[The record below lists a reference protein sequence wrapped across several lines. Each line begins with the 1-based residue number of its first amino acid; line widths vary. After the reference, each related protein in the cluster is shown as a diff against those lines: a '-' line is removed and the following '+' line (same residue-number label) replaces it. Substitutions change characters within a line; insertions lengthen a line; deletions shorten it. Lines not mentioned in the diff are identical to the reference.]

1 VITVY
6 DDPESM
12 SHAAAGLFVQQ
23 ARQAID
29 DHGWF
34 SVVLSGGHTPRRT
47 YELLAQPPFRDR
59 VPWPHL
65 HAFWGDERCVPED
78 DARSNVRMA
87 RQTLLNYVPI
97 PESQIHPI
105 SCEKTPHEAAVDY
118 ERTIREF
125 FAEGPP
131 RFDLVFLGL
140 GANGHTASLFPDTP
154 VLEEKEH
161 WVCEVCVP
169 DQEICRVTL
178 TPQIFNQ
185 ATIVAFLVAGA
196 AKARVLKQ
204 VLESPVDIHRLPAQ
218 LIAPTR
224 GQLFWLLD
232 QDASRM
238 LRREA

>member
-1 VITVY
+1 
-6 DDPESM
+6 
-12 SHAAAGLFVQQ
+12 
-23 ARQAID
+23 
-29 DHGWF
+29 
-34 SVVLSGGHTPRRT
+34 
-47 YELLAQPPFRDR
+47 
-59 VPWPHL
+59 
-65 HAFWGDERCVPED
+65 
-78 DARSNVRMA
+78 MA